1 MPRMATDENDLH
13 EVVHRLEIVGDLGRQ
28 DVEALELEIRRLAK
42 RNGVEILELR
52 IEKESDDI

>member
-1 MPRMATDENDLH
+1 MATDENDLH

-42 RNGVEILELR
+42 RSGVEILELR
-52 IEKESDDI
+52 IEKESDGI